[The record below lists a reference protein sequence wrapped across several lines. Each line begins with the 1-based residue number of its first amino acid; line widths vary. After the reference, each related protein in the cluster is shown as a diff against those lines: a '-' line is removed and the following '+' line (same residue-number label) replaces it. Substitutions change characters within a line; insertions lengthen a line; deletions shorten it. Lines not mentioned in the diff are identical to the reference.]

1 MSERTWEIADNTDTF
16 WLKPS
21 PNRVFNTGDKDAP
34 LLKRRAPRRPPLNP
48 EPAPTDDKQDT
59 DTE

>member
-1 MSERTWEIADNTDTF
+1 MSERTWEFDGAVEIVVH
-16 WLKPS
+16 KPS

-48 EPAPTDDKQDT
+48 EPAPPKDKQDA
-59 DTE
+59 ESE